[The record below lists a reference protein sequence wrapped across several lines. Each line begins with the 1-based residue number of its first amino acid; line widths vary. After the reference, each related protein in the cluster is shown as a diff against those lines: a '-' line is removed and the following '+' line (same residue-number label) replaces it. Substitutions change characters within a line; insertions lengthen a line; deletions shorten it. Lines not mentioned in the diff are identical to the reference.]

1 MTKLLVLPVCTVVIF
16 FFIIIAVVVVII
28 ALQILDLSSLLS
40 SKIVFVPV

>member
-1 MTKLLVLPVCTVVIF
+1 MAKLLVLPVCTLVI
-16 FFIIIAVVVVII
+16 FIIIIIVVVVVI